1 VSQEC
6 AYRCTMA
13 INADSLAQLR
23 DILVKS
29 RRLVFLTGAGISQ
42 ESGIPTFR
50 GGNGLWK
57 THDPAKLAT
66 LSSFLENPS
75 LVWGFYSYRQKMI
88 SKCRPNPAHLAIS
101 KIEEQKKGDTWVLTQ
116 NVDNLHR
123 LAGSKNIIELHGNIF
138 KLSCIRC
145 GYSGYM
151 DMDMDMVLPPKC
163 TGCES
168 VLKPGVVMFEE
179 ALPQK
184 EWGTA
189 IELSSSCDLMFIVGT
204 SLNVSPVN
212 TLPSYAKDNNAV
224 LVEVN
229 PEETWLSRF
238 MDFSIKGSSADVLPN
253 IYNLMR

>member
-1 VSQEC
+1 
-6 AYRCTMA
+6 MA
-13 INADSLAQLR
+13 NNVDSLAQLR
-23 DILVKS
+23 NILVKS
-29 RRLVFLTGAGISQ
+29 RRFVFLTGAGISQ

-50 GGNGLWK
+50 GSGGLWK
-57 THDPAKLAT
+57 THDPAKLAS

-75 LVWGFYSYRQKMI
+75 LVWGFYSYRQKLI
-88 SKCRPNPAHLAIS
+88 SKCQPNPAHLAIS
-101 KIEEQKKGDTWVLTQ
+101 KIEEQKKGDSWVLTQ

-138 KLSCIRC
+138 RLSCVRC
-145 GYSGYM
+145 GYSGNM

-163 TGCES
+163 TDCES

-184 EWGTA
+184 EWATA

-229 PEETWLSRF
+229 PEETWLSGS

-253 IYNLMR
+253 IYRLLK

>member
-1 VSQEC
+1 
-6 AYRCTMA
+6 MA
-13 INADSLAQLR
+13 INADYLAQLR

-29 RRLVFLTGAGISQ
+29 KRLVFLTGAGISQ

-50 GGNGLWK
+50 GGDGLWNI
-57 THDPAKLAT
+57 HDPAKLAS

-75 LVWGFYSYRQKMI
+75 LVWGFYSYRQKLI
-88 SKCRPNPAHLAIS
+88 SKCQPNPAHLAIS
-101 KIEEQKKGDTWVLTQ
+101 KIEEQKKGDSWVLTQ

-138 KLSCIRC
+138 KLSCVRC
-145 GYSGYM
+145 GYSG
-151 DMDMDMVLPPKC
+151 DMDMDMILPPKC
-163 TGCES
+163 TDCES

-184 EWGTA
+184 EWATA
-189 IELSSSCDLMFIVGT
+189 IELSSSCDLMFMVGT
-204 SLNVSPVN
+204 SLHVSQVN

-229 PEETWLSRF
+229 PEETWLSGF
-238 MDFSIKGSSADVLPN
+238 MDFSIKGSSVDVLPN
-253 IYNLMR
+253 IYNLMK